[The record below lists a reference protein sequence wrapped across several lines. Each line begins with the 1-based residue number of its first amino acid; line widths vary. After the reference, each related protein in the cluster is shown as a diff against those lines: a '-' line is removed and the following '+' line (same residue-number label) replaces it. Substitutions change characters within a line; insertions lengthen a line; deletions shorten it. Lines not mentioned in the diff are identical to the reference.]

1 MDARN
6 YTLGWMFDILVVLEC
21 PDPFFDSYL
30 RGSEKRG
37 GLYSWRHLRIEDIPQ
52 YLDALDAIP
61 GRTATTWTQ
70 IQKAIKRLVIRAVD
84 NLVCSLPD
92 GWFIQ
97 VNSRGYRFLW
107 SPEWKTSMNKRR
119 GNARKGVVEKRLPPY
134 YGYSP
139 VGLARARLCSSLRE
153 SRIPTDDKVRLNK
166 ELLSLTPDEVFA
178 KEQEWERIQQAK
190 RALSQC
196 KKLVRAKGKEARA
209 HLNLSVA
216 A

>member
-6 YTLGWMFDILVVLEC
+6 YTLGWMFDILVALEC
-21 PDPFFDSYL
+21 PDPFFDYYL
-30 RGSEKRG
+30 RGAEKRG
-37 GLYSWRHLRIEDIPQ
+37 GLYRWKHLKIENIPQ
-52 YLDALDAIP
+52 YLSDLDALP
-61 GRTATTWTQ
+61 GRSATTWRH
-70 IQKAIKRLVIRAVD
+70 IQKSIKRLVIRAVD

-97 VNSRGYRFLW
+97 VNSRGHRFLW
-107 SPEWKTSMNKRR
+107 SHEWKAQVTKRR
-119 GNARKGVVEKRLPPY
+119 VSVRGGVTERRLPAN

-139 VGLARARLCSSLRE
+139 VGLARTRLRASLMQ
-153 SRIPTDDKVRLNK
+153 SNIPVDDKVRLK
-166 ELLSLTPDEVFA
+166 GELSSLTPDEVFA

-190 RALSQC
+190 RALFQC